1 MKCYECAYFGIERN
15 EVIGMYDVCK
25 HPSKYI
31 PPSGFSD
38 TEHDCEFFRSKSGI
52 SKWDSYSQDE
62 KEQILRYLEKQY
74 EEKPITDLTLEE
86 AKSLYI
92 RFLKEIDSNVKIN
105 N

>member
-31 PPSGFSD
+31 PPSGFFD
-38 TEHDCEFFRSKSGI
+38 TEHDCEFFRKKSGI

-62 KEQILRYLEKQY
+62 KEQILRFLEKEY
-74 EEKPITDLTLEE
+74 KEKPITDLTLEE

-92 RFLKEIDSNVKIN
+92 RFLKETDSNVKIN